1 MRKSLWLGA
10 VGIVALIIALL
21 WNYAINMDDA
31 DSGPTAP
38 PVAIAPVPPSAEAP
52 EAPLPEVPAV
62 VVAPP
67 SGEASP
73 PPPEPEPAR
82 APTPPSFDVVRVNPN
97 GDAVVAGRAEP
108 DMAVT
113 TLDGGNEIGTV
124 TADARGEWVLLP
136 NQPLPPGS
144 RELSLI
150 GRIPDGTVV
159 ESDQVVVLVVP
170 EPEKDIAGR
179 RSDET
184 AEALALMV
192 PRAEKGEIAVLQMP
206 PASRQ
211 PAPTESP
218 AVPPPQPAPPV
229 AAATEPPP
237 PEPPAA
243 AEPAPQVAVPAP
255 PPPPPE
261 PPAAAEPAPQVAVP
275 APPPPPPEPPVAAEP
290 APQVA
295 VLAPSPPPPEPPVA
309 AEPAPQVAVLA
320 PSPPQPE
327 PPVAAEPAPQVAV
340 PPPPRSAVPPP
351 PPPPPPEPPAAA
363 EPAPQ
368 VAAKAVPPPSEPPP
382 PAREL
387 ALQIVD
393 YDELGRVVII
403 GRAEPDARL
412 FIYLTNRLIGTA
424 KVDAEQTWRLR
435 PETPVAPGQ
444 YRLRVD
450 DVDEVGKVL
459 ARIEIPFVRSDVTG
473 PLLRNK
479 YAIVQPG
486 NSLWRIA
493 RRTYGTGLKFTIIY
507 QENKEYIQD
516 PDLIYPGQVFKLPF
530 AG

>member
-1 MRKSLWLGA
+1 

-38 PVAIAPVPPSAEAP
+38 PVAVAPVPPSAEEP

-73 PPPEPEPAR
+73 PPHEPEPAR

-150 GRIPDGTVV
+150 GRMPDGTVV

-211 PAPTESP
+211 PEPTESP

-229 AAATEPPP
+229 AAATE
-237 PEPPAA
+237 
-243 AEPAPQVAVPAP
+243 
-255 PPPPPE
+255 PPPPE

-295 VLAPSPPPPEPPVA
+295 VLAPSPPPPEPPA
-309 AEPAPQVAVLA
+309 ATEPAPQL
-320 PSPPQPE
+320 
-327 PPVAAEPAPQVAV
+327 AV
-340 PPPPRSAVPPP
+340 PPPPRSAVPP

>member
-10 VGIVALIIALL
+10 VGIVALIIALV

-38 PVAIAPVPPSAEAP
+38 PVAIAPVPPTAEEP

-67 SGEASP
+67 SGVESP

-82 APTPPSFDVVRVNPN
+82 APTPPSFDVVRVEPN
-97 GDAVVAGRAEP
+97 GEAVIVGRAEP

-113 TLDGGNEIGTV
+113 TLDGGNEIGTE
-124 TADARGEWVLLP
+124 TANAQGEWVLFP
-136 NQPLPPGS
+136 SRPLPPGS

-150 GRIPDGTVV
+150 GRMPDGTVV

-170 EPEKDIAGR
+170 EPETDIAGR
-179 RSDET
+179 PSNET

-211 PAPTESP
+211 PEPTESP

-243 AEPAPQVAVPAP
+243 AEAAPQAAVPAPPPPPPEPPAAAEPAPQTAVPAP

-275 APPPPPPEPPVAAEP
+275 M
-290 APQVA
+290 
-295 VLAPSPPPPEPPVA
+295 PSPPPPEPPAA
-309 AEPAPQVAVLA
+309 AEPAPRA
-320 PSPPQPE
+320 
-327 PPVAAEPAPQVAV
+327 AV

-368 VAAKAVPPPSEPPP
+368 VAAKAVPPPPEPPP

-393 YDELGRVVII
+393 YDELGRVVVI